1 MAKIVFVD
9 ENDKVIGSGTREEAL
24 QKGIIR
30 RIVRVFLFN
39 SEGELLIQKRSG
51 DVPLPGKWDQS
62 VGGHVD
68 EGEDY
73 YQAVCRELREELD
86 VQDAPLKEILKYYT
100 EETDENVINK
110 RFNMLYSANYN
121 GKINFNKEEITEV
134 KWISLEKL
142 EDWMREQPQ
151 DLTHG
156 FIKSFN
162 MYQQKLQRNRY
173 E

>member
-1 MAKIVFVD
+1 MAKITFVD
-9 ENDKVIGSGTREEAL
+9 EGDNVIGSGTREEAL
-24 QKGIIR
+24 QKGIAR

-39 SEGELLIQKRSG
+39 SKGELLIQKRSSN
-51 DVPLPGKWDQS
+51 VSLAGKWDQS

-73 YQAVCRELREELD
+73 YQAVCRELREELGI
-86 VQDAPLKEILKYYT
+86 QEAPLKEITKYYT

-110 RFNMLYSANYN
+110 KFNMLYSANYN

-142 EDWMREQPQ
+142 EDWTREQPQ
-151 DLTHG
+151 DFTQG

-162 MYQQKLQRNRY
+162 MYQQKSQ
-173 E
+173 